1 MARRGVAWHGSARQ
15 GKAGMDGRGRH
26 GKKPFRRYFMVYQ
39 WKDGTRLKADAE
51 KVGNE
56 IEQIKGPKTPEAVVK
71 KARSERTEL
80 HKCFEW
86 DDSAAAI
93 QYRLEQA
100 RYVLRTISI
109 VREVEIPGSDTPRKV
124 VVRAYE
130 NVNTAKGDDE
140 QERAYV
146 ATEAALAQPE
156 LRAQIFNR
164 LSRMIAEATEIADAY
179 RYLSPEISAL
189 GDRLHA
195 IKSEMKTGAKS
206 A

>member
-1 MARRGVAWHGSARQ
+1 
-15 GKAGMDGRGRH
+15 
-26 GKKPFRRYFMVYQ
+26 MVYQ

-109 VREVEIPGSDTPRKV
+109 VREVEIPGYDTPRQV
-124 VVRAYE
+124 IVRAYE
-130 NVNTAKGDDE
+130 NVNTAKPNDDE
-140 QERAYV
+140 EREYV
-146 ATEAALAQPE
+146 ETEAALAKPE
-156 LRAQIFNR
+156 FRAQIFNR
-164 LSRMIAEATEIADAY
+164 LERMISEATKIADAY
-179 RYLSPEISAL
+179 RYLSPEIGAL
-189 GDRLHA
+189 SDRLHA
-195 IKSEMKTGAKS
+195 IKNEMKTGAKS

>member
-1 MARRGVAWHGSARQ
+1 MAGGASRGPAGRGRQ
-15 GKAGMDGRGRH
+15 GKA

-39 WKDGTRLKADAE
+39 WKGGTRLKADAE
-51 KVGNE
+51 KVGSE

-71 KARSERTEL
+71 KARSASTEL

-156 LRAQIFNR
+156 FRAQIFNR
-164 LSRMIAEATEIADAY
+164 LARMIAEATEIADAY

>member
-1 MARRGVAWHGSARQ
+1 
-15 GKAGMDGRGRH
+15 
-26 GKKPFRRYFMVYQ
+26 MVYQ

-51 KVGNE
+51 KVGSE

-109 VREVEIPGSDTPRKV
+109 VREVEIPGSETPKKV
-124 VVRAYE
+124 IVRAYE

-195 IKSEMKTGAKS
+195 IKSEMKKGAKS